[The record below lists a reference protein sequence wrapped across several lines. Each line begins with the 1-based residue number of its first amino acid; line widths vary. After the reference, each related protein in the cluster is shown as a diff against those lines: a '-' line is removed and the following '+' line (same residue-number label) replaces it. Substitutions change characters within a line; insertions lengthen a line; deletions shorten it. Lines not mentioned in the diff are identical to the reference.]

1 MKALRKIMDY
11 YNRLHLLD
19 CNYSQIL
26 GRDKYPPE
34 CVRINNYL
42 ILPNS
47 KEVIFLHGL
56 LCSNNTGSLGCMNAN
71 STNRLQC
78 IILIKVVLSS
88 NANIGSLFCMIP
100 SKWVSTNILK
110 SKL

>member
-1 MKALRKIMDY
+1 MDY
-11 YNRLHLLD
+11 YNRHHLSS

-26 GRDKYPPE
+26 ERDKCPPE

-56 LCSNNTGSLGCMNAN
+56 FCGNNTSSLDHP
-71 STNRLQC
+71 RLYECQPHE
-78 IILIKVVLSS
+78 L
-88 NANIGSLFCMIP
+88 P
-100 SKWVSTNILK
+100 SMHYSDQISFK
-110 SKL
+110 

>member
-1 MKALRKIMDY
+1 MKVLREIMDY

-19 CNYSQIL
+19 YNYLQIL
-26 GRDKYPPE
+26 ERDKYSPE

-56 LCSNNTGSLGCMNAN
+56 LCDNNTGSLDHL
-71 STNRLQC
+71 RLYT
-78 IILIKVVLSS
+78 
-88 NANIGSLFCMIP
+88 F
-100 SKWVSTNILK
+100 
-110 SKL
+110 